1 MTSNYIYLSIL
12 VATVATYSC
21 RALGVF
27 SSRNLSVESPIFH
40 WIKCIS
46 VGIISAVIAKII
58 LFPVG
63 LLSETTSISRIV
75 STLVAI
81 AVYFLFKKN
90 VLLSVFVS
98 TATFLLINFYL

>member
-1 MTSNYIYLSIL
+1 MTANFIYLSIA
-12 VATVATYSC
+12 VASLATYFC
-21 RALGVF
+21 RGFGVF
-27 SSRNLSVESPIFH
+27 SAKNLSTDSPMFH

-63 LLSETTSISRIV
+63 LLSETTSISRIA

-81 AVYFLFKKN
+81 AVYFIFKKN
-90 VLLSVFVS
+90 VLLSVFLS

>member
-1 MTSNYIYLSIL
+1 MTANFIYLSIL
-12 VATVATYSC
+12 VASIATYAC
-21 RALGVF
+21 RAFGVF
-27 SSRNLSVESPIFH
+27 SSKNLSVDSPIFH

-63 LLSETTSISRIV
+63 LLSETTSISRIA

-81 AVYFLFKKN
+81 AVYFLFKKKCAIIGFCKH
-90 VLLSVFVS
+90 S
-98 TATFLLINFYL
+98 NFFTN

>member
-1 MTSNYIYLSIL
+1 MTANFIYLSIL
-12 VATVATYSC
+12 VASIATYAC
-21 RALGVF
+21 RAFGVF
-27 SSRNLSVESPIFH
+27 SSKNLSVDSPIFH